1 MGAAAISSA
10 VGLGGCNAPSGW
22 TARSWSLRMAFVGN
36 GISAL
41 MRAQR
46 GFNSLREG
54 WGELVFCQQMNFV
67 HAGFFLGASPIT
79 INLPVRRMARDTIG
93 ANPGEA
99 RMTDK
104 VNRRVTRRRVIAG
117 TAMALGGLAISGGRG
132 AAQEKTARAG
142 TIITVKAIHQE
153 KDLHASRQRLYE
165 ILLDSKQFTAFSG
178 GRAAE
183 IHGEVGGTFSVFA
196 GHIVGRNLELVPN
209 QRIVQ
214 AWRVVT
220 WPEGIYSIARF
231 ELVAQ
236 TPAGQSSA
244 TRIIFDHTG
253 FPSELAEHLESGW
266 RENYWN
272 ALRKYLT

>member
-1 MGAAAISSA
+1 
-10 VGLGGCNAPSGW
+10 
-22 TARSWSLRMAFVGN
+22 
-36 GISAL
+36 
-41 MRAQR
+41 
-46 GFNSLREG
+46 
-54 WGELVFCQQMNFV
+54 MNEE
-67 HAGFFLGASPIT
+67 
-79 INLPVRRMARDTIG
+79 M
-93 ANPGEA
+93 
-99 RMTDK
+99 
-104 VNRRVTRRRVIAG
+104 NRRVTRRRVIAG
-117 TAMALGGLAISGGRG
+117 TAIALGGLAISGGRG
-132 AAQEKTARAG
+132 AAQEKRAKAG
-142 TIITVKAIHQE
+142 AIITTRAIHQE
-153 KDLHASRQRLYE
+153 EDVNASAQRIYE

-183 IHGEVGGTFSVFA
+183 IHDEVGGAFSVFA

-236 TPAGQSSA
+236 TSAGQSSA

-266 RENYWN
+266 NENYWD
-272 ALRKYLT
+272 ALRKYLA